1 MRYLFPLLM
10 VLAACGGELA
20 DPVEF
25 DPTPR
30 CGAQEF
36 YFLLGKNAKVL
47 DTIDLPSTARV
58 LRPSD
63 VITLDFSPERLTID
77 VDNLGLVA
85 SVTCR

>member
-1 MRYLFPLLM
+1 MRYLLPTLIFLT
-10 VLAACGGELA
+10 ACSGEFA
-20 DPVEF
+20 DPGDF

-36 YFLLGKNAKVL
+36 YYLLGKNAKVL
-47 DTIDLPSTARV
+47 DTIELPSSARV

-63 VITLDFSPERLTID
+63 VITLDFSPDRLTID